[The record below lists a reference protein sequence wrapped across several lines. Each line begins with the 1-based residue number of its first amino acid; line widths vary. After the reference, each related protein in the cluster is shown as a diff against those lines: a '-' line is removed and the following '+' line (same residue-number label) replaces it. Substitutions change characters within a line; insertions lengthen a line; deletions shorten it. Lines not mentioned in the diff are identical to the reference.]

1 MTTVKVSKNKLAK
14 LVRTAG
20 RITPAK
26 STTPILTMFL
36 AQVKDSV
43 LTLTSASE
51 LGRVS
56 SSTQVDASED
66 FAICVDTKMITD
78 MLSSIPEQPLVIEI
92 KPETM
97 AVKIGYHGGH
107 FTLVGSDPNLFPEP
121 RQLEQKG
128 ESTYTCADMLR
139 GLNAVSFCATTDDL
153 RPALSSVRVES
164 GEGATQFV
172 ATDGQFM
179 GLYTN
184 NQSDINMSFTLPIQ
198 AAKILSNILPED
210 DTEIHVVN
218 FGRNIRFTFGQT
230 TFQCL
235 LVEDRYPYWK
245 SVFPNNN
252 LSMKVDSAS
261 IKAAV
266 SRVGASANVAGLAV
280 LDITPEKLTVSC
292 ENIDYSTSAKEEVMC
307 TSDAQDFTIGVNHQ
321 KLGLILSHMK
331 DECTIAFSD
340 PDKAMTISCDEQK
353 LYLLMPMLVSR

>member
-1 MTTVKVSKNKLAK
+1 MTTVKVSKNELAK

-20 RITPAK
+20 RNTPQK
-26 STTPILTMFL
+26 TTTPILTMFL

-56 SSTQVDASED
+56 SSTQVDANED
-66 FAICVDTKMITD
+66 FAICVDAKMITD
-78 MLSSIPEQPLVIEI
+78 MLSSIPEQPLIIEI
-92 KPETM
+92 NAM

-107 FTLVGSDPNLFPEP
+107 FTLVGTDPNLFPTP
-121 RQLEQKG
+121 RELEKRE

-164 GEGATQFV
+164 GEGVTQFV

-184 NQSDINMSFTLPIQ
+184 NQADINMSFTLPIQ
-198 AAKILSNILPED
+198 VAKILSNILPED

-235 LVEDRYPYWK
+235 LVEDRYPNWK
-245 SVFPNNN
+245 SVFPSSN

-261 IKAAV
+261 FKATI

-331 DECTIAFSD
+331 DECTIAFSAS
-340 PDKAMTISCDEQK
+340 DKAMTISCDEAK

>member
-1 MTTVKVSKNKLAK
+1 MTTVKVSKNELAK

-26 STTPILTMFL
+26 SATPILTMFL
-36 AQVKDSV
+36 VQVKDSV

-56 SSTQVDASED
+56 SSTPVDANED
-66 FAICVDTKMITD
+66 FAICIDAKMITD
-78 MLSSIPEQPLVIEI
+78 MLSSIPEQPLIIEI
-92 KPETM
+92 NAM

-164 GEGATQFV
+164 GEGVTQFV
-172 ATDGQFM
+172 STDGQFM

-210 DTEIHVVN
+210 DTEIRIAD
-218 FGRNIRFTFGQT
+218 FGRNIRFSFGQT

-235 LVEDRYPYWK
+235 LVEDRYPNWK
-245 SVFPNNN
+245 SVFPSSN

-261 IKAAV
+261 IKAAI

-307 TSDAQDFTIGVNHQ
+307 TSDAQDLTIGVNHQ

-331 DECTIAFSD
+331 DECTIAFSA
-340 PDKAMTISCDEQK
+340 PDKAMTISCDEAK

>member
-1 MTTVKVSKNKLAK
+1 MTIVKVSKNELAK

-36 AQVKDSV
+36 VQVKDSV

-66 FAICVDTKMITD
+66 FAICVDAKMITD
-78 MLSSIPEQPLVIEI
+78 MLSSIPEQPLIIEI
-92 KPETM
+92 NAM

-164 GEGATQFV
+164 GEGVTQFV
-172 ATDGQFM
+172 STDGQFM

-184 NQSDINMSFTLPIQ
+184 NQADINMSFTLPIQ

-210 DTEIHVVN
+210 DTEIRIAD

-230 TFQCL
+230 SFQCL
-235 LVEDRYPYWK
+235 LVEDRYPNWK
-245 SVFPNNN
+245 SVFPSNN

-266 SRVGASANVAGLAV
+266 SRVGSAANVAGLAV

-331 DECTIAFSD
+331 DECTITFST
-340 PDKAMTISCDEQK
+340 PDKAMTISSDDVK
-353 LYLLMPMLVSR
+353 SYLLMPMLVSR